1 MALIPLTYPT
11 FAQELLAARAALTLA
26 DEVGLAVRADR
37 RRLRLSQRAYARRR
51 RWPLSRVVR
60 LEAGAGGMKL
70 AEVVSA
76 LDSTE
81 YVLAVCRRPD
91 GGPPPDDASDGAAAL
106 PVPVAPREW
115 GRSELIARV
124 RGEGRRFPAHHDT
137 EQADYPPTWW
147 WYAEATRAGSVAPH
161 WYAPRPWTRPG
172 A

>member
-1 MALIPLTYPT
+1 MALVPLRYPT
-11 FAQELLAARAALTLA
+11 FAQELPTARAALTLA

-37 RRLRLSQRAYARRR
+37 RRLRLSRRAYATRR

-60 LEAGAGGMKL
+60 LEAGAGGMTL

-76 LDSTE
+76 LDGTE

-106 PVPVAPREW
+106 PVPVALPEW

-124 RGEGRRFPAHHDT
+124 RGEGRPFPAQHDT
-137 EQADYPPTWW
+137 EQTAHPPIWW
-147 WYAEATRAGSVAPH
+147 WYAEATRAGSVARPG
-161 WYAPRPWTRPG
+161 YAPRLRPG